1 MKKYYIFSLFI
12 LLFSAVSCSD
22 WTEPSAK
29 NIDELLADADA
40 AQAKAHEAYLA
51 NLRAYKKT
59 DHQVTSGGL
68 VAGQVKVLH
77 HVAYIP
83 PRQYR
88 FRITVGWFLKPYTC
102 TTGRFEAR

>member
-77 HVAYIP
+77 HVAYITSQTVP
-83 PRQYR
+83 ISYHCGMVSQTLHLHNRQ
-88 FRITVGWFLKPYTC
+88 I
-102 TTGRFEAR
+102 

>member
-22 WTEPSAK
+22 WTEPSTK

-51 NLRAYKKT
+51 NLRAYK
-59 DHQVTSGGL
+59 DRSPSHLRVVWWL
-68 VAGQVKVLH
+68 D
-77 HVAYIP
+77 
-83 PRQYR
+83 R
-88 FRITVGWFLKPYTC
+88 
-102 TTGRFEAR
+102 

>member
-59 DHQVTSGGL
+59 DHQVTFGWFGGWT
-68 VAGQVKVLH
+68 GEVLH
-77 HVAYIP
+77 HVASYNP

-88 FRITVGWFLKPYTC
+88 FRITVGVVSQTLHLHN
-102 TTGRFEAR
+102 RQI